1 MGPRNIT
8 SDVHAASL
16 SDPSKFWAH
25 QANQLSWSKAPTS
38 PFKKF
43 PKKLKDGSSHD
54 SWTWFPDGEISTSYN
69 CIDRHVEAGH
79 GDNTAIIWDSPVS
92 NSKQKISYAELQKEV
107 ATLAGAL
114 REEGVQKGDVVLIY
128 MPMVPA
134 ALIGIFAT
142 IRLGAIH
149 AVVFGGFSAA
159 SLAQRI
165 EASQPKVILTAS
177 CGIEGAKGPLSY
189 QPMVRGGIEKSP
201 HKPKKTI
208 IFQREQSKWDD
219 VREEKGERLWQG
231 LVESAKDRGVT
242 AENVAVSSSDGLYI
256 IYTSGTTGL
265 PKGVLREAGGHAVG
279 LNLSIRY
286 LFGIKGPGDVIFTA
300 SDIGW
305 VVGHSY
311 IIYAP
316 LLAGATTVLFE
327 GKPVGTPDAS
337 TFWRILEEYKVNS
350 LFTAPTALRAIRK
363 EDPDNKFFEETGRR
377 GGLKNLRGLF
387 LAGER
392 SEPSIVQM
400 YDDLLGKHCAPNAHV
415 IDNWWSSESGSPMT
429 GLPLIPSTG
438 FTYSDMTG
446 TDPLHIKPGSA
457 GKPMPGFDIRIVDD
471 DGEPVAQGT
480 MGNIVL
486 GTPLAPTGLTTLWND
501 NERFYK
507 SYLKRFSGRWLDT
520 GDAGIIDDDGYVH
533 IMSRSDDIIN
543 VAAHR
548 LSTGAIEQAV
558 SSHPNVTEVAVV
570 SLPDH
575 MKGHVP
581 FAFIAISD
589 PPANLLKE
597 LNERVRESIGGIA
610 SLSGFIASPGI
621 IPRTRSGK
629 TLRRVL
635 KELLENAVEGKF
647 DKEVNVP
654 ATVEDASVVEKA
666 KVAVKE
672 YFTKG
677 EGAKIKAKL

>member
-25 QANQLSWSKAPTS
+25 QASQLSWSKAPTS
-38 PFKKF
+38 SFKKF

-69 CIDRHVEAGH
+69 CIDRHVEASH

-128 MPMVPA
+128 MPMIPA

-208 IFQREQSKWDD
+208 IFQREQSKWED
-219 VREEKGERLWQG
+219 VREEKGERLWQS
-231 LVESAKDRGVT
+231 LVKSAKDRGVT

-400 YDDLLGKHCAPNAHV
+400 YDDLLGKHCALNAHV

-438 FTYSDMTG
+438 FSYSDMTG

-558 SSHPNVTEVAVV
+558 SSHPKVTEVAVV

-647 DKEVNVP
+647 DKEVSVP